1 MSEKGNDLLLSILML
16 ILCIFLADCVF
27 NDYEDTKIHKVLEE
41 RGISQKIEQFENII
55 NNYIR

>member
-41 RGISQKIEQFENII
+41 RGISQKIEQFEN
-55 NNYIR
+55 NLNK